1 MKKFF
6 EIKLKF
12 FILFSGAY
20 GAITESMQALN
31 DVGDSPNSRTYEDH
45 SDCQSLE
52 SIPHYYSSDNS
63 PTTEFYPPIP
73 EQKYQPPVL
82 PEICHGKYSHLI
94 FKKKK
99 KELVFNIFVD
109 CILNL

>member
-6 EIKLKF
+6 EIKFKF

-99 KELVFNIFVD
+99 KNWSLKF
-109 CILNL
+109 L